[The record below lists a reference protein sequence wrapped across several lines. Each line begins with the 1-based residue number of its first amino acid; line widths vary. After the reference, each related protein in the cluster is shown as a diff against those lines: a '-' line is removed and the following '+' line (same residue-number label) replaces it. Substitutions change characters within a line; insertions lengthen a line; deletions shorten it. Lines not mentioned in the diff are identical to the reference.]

1 MLLLEIAIGIAVFG
15 LSLFAL
21 TYSSAFVAD
30 ITGYF
35 RLLFIQKPYRQAFR
49 LVRWLIAAFATLG
62 VLAVIE

>member
-15 LSLFAL
+15 LALFAL

-30 ITGYF
+30 ITGFF

-49 LVRWLIAAFATLG
+49 LVRWLIAALATLG